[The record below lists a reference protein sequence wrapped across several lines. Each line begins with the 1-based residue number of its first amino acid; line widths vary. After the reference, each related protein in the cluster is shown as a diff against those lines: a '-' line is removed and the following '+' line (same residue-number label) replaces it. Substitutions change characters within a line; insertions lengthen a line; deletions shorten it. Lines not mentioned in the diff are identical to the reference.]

1 MITFA
6 TLSQQP
12 QAFRSLTG
20 MSLSEFNTLFAHFAN
35 AQARQRST
43 ATTTR
48 RDHKPRQRAS
58 GAGRPFAHSDKTRLL
73 MVLLWLRVYPTFEVL
88 AFFFSLHKSNAHAG
102 VQDVLCTLGSLCDFA
117 FERPAKERKA
127 LNSVQAVMDAFPDV
141 ALLIDAKEQ
150 RTRRPKSSKEDD
162 KQKPYYS
169 GKKKAHT
176 LKSQV
181 AVTPSGMIGAVSKSV
196 PGGANH
202 DLTLL
207 RTSKLL
213 DNLDPDEAAM
223 MDKGYDGVAKDHPDK
238 RLYLPFKARGGHP
251 VTEEQKAYNRHLSS
265 YRIVVEH
272 VNARLNQFGALS
284 QVWRGG
290 RERQHTQVVR
300 VVAHLVNRRTE
311 RVPLKRYAPV
321 APALAT

>member
-1 MITFA
+1 MLTFE

-20 MSLSEFNTLFAHFAN
+20 MSLAEFNTLFAAFAP
-35 AQARQRST
+35 AQARRRST
-43 ATTTR
+43 DTTTR
-48 RDHKPRQRAS
+48 RDHKPRQRAH
-58 GAGRPFAHSDKTRLL
+58 GTGRHFAHSDKTRLL
-73 MVLLWLRVYPTFEVL
+73 MALLWLRVYPTFAVL
-88 AFFFSLHKSNAHAG
+88 GFFFSLHKSNAHAG
-102 VQDVLCTLGSLCDFA
+102 VQDVLCTLESLCDFA
-117 FERPAKERKA
+117 FEQPAKERKA
-127 LNSVQAVMDAFPDV
+127 LGSLTAVMDAFPEV
-141 ALLIDAKEQ
+141 ALIIDAKEQ
-150 RTRRPKSSKEDD
+150 RIRRPKSSKEDD

-238 RLYLPFKARGGHP
+238 RLYLPFKARRGHP
-251 VTEEQKAYNRHLSS
+251 LTEEQTAYNRHLSS

-290 RERQHTQVVR
+290 REAPHTQTVR
-300 VVAHLVNRRTE
+300 VVGHLVNCRTQI
-311 RVPLKRYAPV
+311 VPLKCYAP
-321 APALAT
+321 APVMAA